1 MTKEPTG
8 PAIRLADADDRGQG
22 RLPGIVK
29 VNIDVNLIRATDLC
43 EFGQFH

>member
-8 PAIRLADADDRGQG
+8 LVIRLADADNRGQG
-22 RLPGIVK
+22 RLPGIVE
-29 VNIDVNLIRATDLC
+29 VNIDVDLITATDLC